1 MATVAVLGAGG
12 WGTALA
18 VTADRHG
25 HAVSLW
31 SPFEEEIES
40 IRRHGQNTKLL
51 PGIAVPKS
59 IELTTDLS
67 CVSQAE
73 LVIMAVPSFAIAS
86 TAEKLRPYLG
96 TGVVVANAGKGLEK
110 GTYRRFTEVISAA
123 LPGVPVVALSGPSHA
138 EEVGRGIPTLIVS
151 ASQDIVA
158 AETVQRILMNPQ
170 FRVYTTEDVIGVEL
184 GGALKNVIALA
195 AGICDGLDMGDN
207 TRAAL
212 MTRGMAEIAR
222 LGVHLGAKP
231 GTFSGLSG
239 IGDLIVTCS
248 SMHSRNRR
256 AGILIGQG
264 FTSKE
269 AVERVGTVEGY
280 LVAETAY
287 RLAQQNGISL
297 PIVEACY
304 RICYEGYSPEQAV
317 RSLMERPGRSEDDE
331 QWL

>member
-1 MATVAVLGAGG
+1 MAKIAVLGAGG

-18 VTADRHG
+18 VTANRHG
-25 HAVSLW
+25 HTVSLW
-31 SPFEEEIES
+31 SPFEAEIEA
-40 IRRHGQNTKLL
+40 IHRRGQNKKLL
-51 PGIAVPKS
+51 PGIPVPAS
-59 IELTTDLS
+59 IDLTSDLR
-67 CVSQAE
+67 CAGEAE

-86 TAEKLRPYLG
+86 TAEKLRPFLRPG
-96 TGVVVANAGKGLEK
+96 TVIANAGKGIEEH
-110 GTYRRFTEVISAA
+110 TYRRFTEVIADAVGSSSI
-123 LPGVPVVALSGPSHA
+123 VALSGPSHA

-151 ASQDIVA
+151 ASADRDA
-158 AETVQRILMNPQ
+158 AEAVQRILMNPE
-170 FRVYTTEDVIGVEL
+170 FRIYTSTDVIGVEL

-195 AGICDGLDMGDN
+195 AGMCDGMDMGDN

-222 LGVHLGAKP
+222 LGVHLGAKA

-264 FTSKE
+264 TPPAE
-269 AVERVGTVEGY
+269 AVASVGTVEGY

-287 RLAQQNGISL
+287 RLAQKNGIDL

-304 RICYEGYSPEQAV
+304 QICYEGFSPERAV
-317 RSLMERPGRSEDDE
+317 RSLMERPGRSEDE
-331 QWL
+331 EHWF

>member
-1 MATVAVLGAGG
+1 MAKIVVLGAGG

-18 VTADRHG
+18 VTANRHG
-25 HAVSLW
+25 HTVSLW
-31 SPFEEEIES
+31 SPFEAEIES
-40 IRRHGQNTKLL
+40 IHRHGQNKKLL
-51 PGIAVPKS
+51 PGIPVPAS
-59 IELTTDLS
+59 IDLTSDLH
-67 CVSQAE
+67 CATEAE
-73 LVIMAVPSFAIAS
+73 LVILAVPSFAIAS
-86 TAEKLRPYLG
+86 TAEKLRPFLKPH
-96 TGVVVANAGKGLEK
+96 TFVANAGKGIEEH
-110 GTYRRFTEVISAA
+110 TYRRFSEVISEKLGRSA
-123 LPGVPVVALSGPSHA
+123 VVALSGPSHA

-151 ASQDIVA
+151 ASTDRTA
-158 AETVQRILMNPQ
+158 AEAVQRILMNPEL
-170 FRVYTTEDVIGVEL
+170 RIYTSDDVIGVEL

-195 AGICDGLDMGDN
+195 AGMCDGMDMGDN

-222 LGVHLGAKP
+222 LGVHLGAKA

-264 FTSKE
+264 MSPAE
-269 AVERVGTVEGY
+269 AVAQVGTVEGY

-287 RLAQQNGISL
+287 RLAQQNNVDV

-304 RICYEGYSPEQAV
+304 HICYQGYSPEQAV
-317 RSLMERPGRSEDDE
+317 RSLMERPGRSEDE
-331 QWL
+331 EHWL